1 MITHRLLGILLHP
14 RINGGID
21 LQTIGIEVIKL
32 AIRPFVLVA
41 PAEHRVGFPS
51 QRVFTEFLSLPRGII
66 TPFRFFGRQGQTQI
80 LPEIGSQAIL
90 MIQTGKTDG
99 KRQGFQRVTFGLA
112 QVTRLDHLLQDR
124 IPTASCTFVLAY
136 RIEIGRILA
145 HTDQGCRLLDFQGFR
160 GTAKI
165 DTGCRLNT
173 HRIVEEIKL
182 VQIHVDDLLLRIVAF
197 QLDGND
203 PFDGFLEKT
212 LHHIVGT
219 GREELLGQLLR
230 DRTTAT
236 STLLHQDASFDHGT
250 HQTGKVDATVLG
262 KADVLRCNQCLH
274 QIGRQIFVV
283 DIDTVIGTMCIT
295 TQGLAIG
302 RDDLRSIFIDRIFQ
316 LFNGRHVTNRAIG
329 NGHENAY
336 YTTHYCDIQQP
347 EKSDYTFCQF

>member
-1 MITHRLLGILLHP
+1 MVTDRIPRRHQRIHRSVPTEDTHLDRLLELASDLLLFQSLLLQRPVTIGLVHGTHQHRIDLTRRHILREGSIAAPLFLLEEGWLQLLTHMIAHRLLGILLHP

-66 TPFRFFGRQGQTQI
+66 TAFRFFGRQGQTQI

-99 KRQGFQRVTFGLA
+99 KRQGFQRVTFALA

-173 HRIVEEIKL
+173 HRIVEEIEL

-197 QLDGND
+197 
-203 PFDGFLEKT
+203 
-212 LHHIVGT
+212 
-219 GREELLGQLLR
+219 
-230 DRTTAT
+230 
-236 STLLHQDASFDHGT
+236 
-250 HQTGKVDATVLG
+250 
-262 KADVLRCNQCLH
+262 
-274 QIGRQIFVV
+274 
-283 DIDTVIGTMCIT
+283 
-295 TQGLAIG
+295 
-302 RDDLRSIFIDRIFQ
+302 
-316 LFNGRHVTNRAIG
+316 
-329 NGHENAY
+329 
-336 YTTHYCDIQQP
+336 
-347 EKSDYTFCQF
+347 